1 VLIWGQGILLKF
13 LQEYME
19 LIWRR
24 RYKTKGKIPALISSR
39 ILWARRLASN
49 DDPVSC
55 SRKFIFI
62 WNGSANA
69 AANLVAGNFLVGL
82 YAVLNV
88 SDALLGI
95 LTTLIQLCNVT
106 QILSPLI
113 LNRFKQKKKVLMVF
127 RVLYYTLTIVVIGL
141 IPYFPATD
149 GIRIGI
155 LLSATVCA
163 NLVNALVAPGYSI
176 LHIRSIPREW
186 RADFFSV
193 LTLLNNICVYVPVL
207 LCGKVVDFFRDS
219 GSLLTGLTV
228 VRCIAIFFAVIEI
241 FAHCHVLEF
250 DEPDGAAAKIKIAFP
265 FGNKKFMM
273 CTVLTGM
280 YSMFAN
286 IPGMF
291 YSSYLVNDIRAPF
304 SFLGFVSI
312 LSVPIMIVVTPL
324 WNLVIRKTS
333 WFIAI
338 SVALLS
344 ISVHYFILALVNSA
358 NYLYVYTLAMIIC
371 HVTVPGVSM
380 VSSNLPYYYLPEE
393 GRSGYLAFYAAFNS
407 FMAML
412 GIFFGNLFIIYSGPR
427 TIRFL
432 GEILG
437 NKQYILMIVGF
448 LLFLL
453 GIAYQFVDRQERRQG

>member
-1 VLIWGQGILLKF
+1 
-13 LQEYME
+13 ME
-19 LIWRR
+19 LVWLRQHKPR
-24 RYKTKGKIPALISSR
+24 GKIPGLISSR

-49 DDPVSC
+49 DDPVSR

-69 AANLVAGNFLVGL
+69 TANLVAGNFLVGL

-95 LTTLIQLCNVT
+95 LTTLIQFCNVS

-113 LNRFKQKKKVLMVF
+113 LNRFKQKKKILMVF
-127 RVLYYTLTIVVIGL
+127 RIIYYTLNIVVIGI
-141 IPYFPATD
+141 IPYFPAVD
-149 GIRIGI
+149 GLRIGI
-155 LLSATVCA
+155 LLTATVCA
-163 NLVNALVAPGYSI
+163 NLVNALVAPGYSM

-228 VRCIAIFFAVIEI
+228 VRCIALFFAGIEI
-241 FAHCHVLEF
+241 FAHCKVQEF
-250 DEPDGAAAKIKIAFP
+250 DEPGGTAAKVKIAFP
-265 FGNKKFMM
+265 FGDKKFMM
-273 CTVLTGM
+273 CVILTGM

-291 YSSYLVNDIRAPF
+291 YSSYLVNDLKTPF

-338 SVALLS
+338 SVALIS
-344 ISVHYFILALVNSA
+344 ISAHYFILALVNSA
-358 NYLYVYTLAMIIC
+358 NYLYVYTLAMILC
-371 HVTVPGVSM
+371 HATVPGVSM

-407 FMAML
+407 FMAMI
-412 GIFFGNLFIIYSGPR
+412 GVFSGNLFIIFSGSR
-427 TIRFL
+427 TIRIF

-437 NKQYILMIVGF
+437 SKQYMLMIVGF
-448 LLFLL
+448 LLCLL
-453 GIAYQFVDRQERRQG
+453 GIAYQFVDRQERNQ